1 VLHCAHSGKS
11 HTQNILA
18 GRHDIFHV
26 VPKPTNTLLSASRA
40 VHSLTDTPSPTQIL
54 HPTAEQEIFPR
65 PVSQTHIAVTNAH
78 NSTVR
83 HHFRSLKY
91 VALVRLPVHNF
102 ACPPCCYYNPKQTR
116 TLRTSSDYIDMEIGP
131 DKCVKSVLK

>member
-1 VLHCAHSGKS
+1 VLHCADSGKS

-18 GRHDIFHV
+18 GTHGRSHAL
-26 VPKPTNTLLSASRA
+26 PKPTHSVLSASRA
-40 VHSLTDTPSPTQIL
+40 VHSCTDTPSPTQIL
-54 HPTAEQEIFPR
+54 LPTAEQEIFPR
-65 PVSQTHIAVTNAH
+65 PVSQTHTAVTNAH

-102 ACPPCCYYNPKQTR
+102 ACPPCCYNNPKQTR
-116 TLRTSSDYIDMEIGP
+116 TVGTSSDDIDIEIGP